1 MSYRQPHRSRSH
13 LPATPGEH
21 HFRGLREF
29 ADSASDWKATGGTAG
44 LRLAAGDLFGG
55 SVAISGT
62 TAVVGETSVP
72 GERAYVF
79 TKTASGWKQ
88 TAELK
93 GSGTVTDG
101 LFGLS
106 VAISGTTAVVG
117 ANGHAK
123 AGRAYVFIETTTG
136 WHQVAELKGSD
147 AVVGDDFG
155 SSVAISGTTAIVGAN
170 GHAKNTGRVYVF
182 EA

>member
-1 MSYRQPHRSRSH
+1 
-13 LPATPGEH
+13 
-21 HFRGLREF
+21 
-29 ADSASDWKATGGTAG
+29 
-44 LRLAAGDLFGG
+44 
-55 SVAISGT
+55 
-62 TAVVGETSVP
+62 VGETSVP